1 MYVVIFFIT
10 APLLVFY
17 TSGYRYNFKKGAV
30 ERNGTLIVD
39 STPSGGSV
47 VIDGR
52 DTGEKTPV
60 TFQQITPGWHSVLV
74 TKPEYGSWQQDIFVR
89 AERVAFT
96 DHIRLWRQ
104 GEPLL
109 VSAGDYIRLAN
120 DPARERLLAFQAT
133 DKGTQLAWW
142 SSTQSA
148 NFVPISLPSSSIATL
163 PLHWRADGEAV
174 LLGGSMGVSKSWL
187 VKAAR
192 ARTSAEALPEGRYHW
207 SGTELIGVSG
217 RSTLTVDA
225 DTGKIERTVLASDT
239 LEQSGSIELRTT
251 TTTGQLLLSDSSFL
265 GRLFSLPNGLWSITE
280 WHRPYLFLSDGP
292 RWLGIRLRLGGLPDA
307 MRAEGD
313 HPRWSPD
320 TKNPQAAFV
329 NEHEI
334 SLWSPDKPVRVIWR
348 QSTPIRNAVWN
359 EDGGVLYVA
368 DAQSVFALTLDN
380 GQDPRPIQLGIFD
393 EVYDI
398 ALQGT
403 DIFAV
408 GTRGKDR
415 GIFKLPGM

>member
-47 VIDGR
+47 TIDGQ

-60 TFQQITPGWHSVLV
+60 TFQKMTPGWHSIFV

-96 DHIRLWRQ
+96 DHIRLWKQ
-104 GEPLL
+104 GEPQL
-109 VSAGDYIRLAN
+109 VSAGPYIRLTN

-133 DKGTQLAWW
+133 DTGTQLAWW
-142 SSTQSA
+142 SATQSA
-148 NFVPISLPSSSIATL
+148 NFVPLPIPSSSIARL
-163 PLHWRADGEAV
+163 PLRWRTGGETL
-174 LLGGSMGVSKSWL
+174 LLGGTMNASKSWL

-192 ARTSAEALPEGRYHW
+192 ARTSLEVLPEGRYHW
-207 SGTELIGVSG
+207 SGMELVGTNG
-217 RSTLTVDA
+217 RSALAVDA
-225 DTGKIERTVLASDT
+225 DTGKIERETLASDIV
-239 LEQSGSIELRTT
+239 EQSGSIEIRTT
-251 TTTGQLLLSDSSFL
+251 TTSGQLLLSDSSFL
-265 GRLFSLPNGLWSITE
+265 GRLLSLPNGLWSISE
-280 WHRPYLFLSDGP
+280 WHRPYLFLSDSS

-313 HPRWSPD
+313 YPRWSPD
-320 TKNPQAAFV
+320 TKNPRAAFV

-334 SLWSPDKPVRVIWR
+334 SLWSPDKPARVIWR

-368 DAQSVFALTLDN
+368 DAQTVFALTLDN
-380 GQDPRPIQLGIFD
+380 GQDPRPIQLGVFD
-393 EVYDI
+393 EVYDV

-403 DIFAV
+403 DIFVV